1 MDLDIAGAATSAD
14 QRDAATARLQTW
26 VAIAVAL
33 VSTFMALCKVK
44 DDNIVQAMQQ
54 AQADKIDHW
63 SYYQTRKMRED
74 LAKATASELRL
85 YALAA
90 PATAQEQYRT
100 AIASYDE
107 LAADQARKRAAVAQ
121 QAEDDQQRYDALNY
135 HDDQFDL
142 ADAALSLSIALFAL
156 TALTH
161 KRWLFGV
168 ALVPTAIGAL
178 MGLAGICG
186 WHIHSALLARLLS

>member
-1 MDLDIAGAATSAD
+1 MDLDIPAATSAD
-14 QRDAATARLQTW
+14 QRDAATARLQTR

-74 LAKATASELRL
+74 LAKATASELKL

-90 PATAQEQYRT
+90 PATAQEQYRA
-100 AIASYDE
+100 AIATYDK
-107 LAADQARKRAAVAQ
+107 LAADQAQKRADVAQ

-161 KRWLFGV
+161 KRWLFGL
-168 ALVPTAIGAL
+168 ALVPTAVGTL

-186 WHIHSALLARLLS
+186 WQIHSALLARLLS